1 MAKVLLVDDDVD
13 LQEMNRLVLGHKGHQ
28 VILAYS
34 AVEAR
39 AVLGQGQP
47 DIVVL
52 DVVMESSTAGIELAG
67 EMHERFPDMPVIMLT
82 GIRGKVDPPQ
92 GFELDVSKLPVMKF
106 LDKPVP
112 AERLANEIEGL
123 LSDSHRTK

>member
-13 LQEMNRLVLGHKGHQ
+13 LQEMNSLVLGHRGHN
-28 VILAYS
+28 VTLAYS
-34 AVEAR
+34 AAEAR
-39 AVLGQGQP
+39 AVLAQEQP

-52 DVVMESSTAGIELAG
+52 DVVMESSTAGIELAADIHKQFP
-67 EMHERFPDMPVIMLT
+67 EMPLIMLT

-92 GFELDVSKLPVMKF
+92 GVDLDISKIPVMKF

-112 AERLANEIEGL
+112 SEKLVNEIEGL
-123 LSDSHRTK
+123 LGG